1 MVIKQIL
8 LIVLLA
14 ISSVSTFA
22 YDHYTTTA
30 DVNVRTGAGKNYAV
44 AFTITKGQEV
54 EVLSNSG
61 SWYKVSYLGQ
71 QGYVHS
77 RYLQYQAAS
86 PVVNRESTE
95 GSNTLLY
102 TGIFLALALLFG
114 IYIYRKIQ
122 ETKTLRTVTETNRGT
137 GSERDL
143 VLKLLRSGM
152 PADTIF
158 HDLYVKKDTGGFSQV
173 DLVAVTEVGIVVFEV
188 KDYSGWLFGR
198 GNQEQWTQVLA
209 YGKQKYRFYNP
220 IKQNNSHIAA
230 LKKQLAGYSE
240 LPFFSMI
247 VFDGNCVLKDISYVP
262 RGTFIVKTSR
272 LLEALNTL
280 RRENVPVSYSNR
292 EELCSILKEAV
303 AQGGSRENQAKHQEN
318 IKDML
323 GKQRIFE

>member
-8 LIVLLA
+8 LIVLLT
-14 ISSVSTFA
+14 ISSVCIFA
-22 YDHYTTTA
+22 NDHYITTA
-30 DVNVRTGAGKNYAV
+30 DVNIRTGAGKNYAV
-44 AFTITKGQEV
+44 AFTLAKGKEV
-54 EVLSNSG
+54 EVLSANG
-61 SWYKVSYLGQ
+61 SWYKVSYQGK

-86 PVVNRESTE
+86 PVINRESTE
-95 GSNTLLY
+95 DSSALMF
-102 TGIFLALALLFG
+102 TGIFLALALFAGL
-114 IYIYRKIQ
+114 YIYRGIQ

-152 PADTIF
+152 PADTIY

-220 IKQNNSHIAA
+220 IRQNNSHIAA

-240 LPFFSMI
+240 LPFFSII

-262 RGTFIVKTSR
+262 SGTFVVKASK

-280 RRENVPVSYSNR
+280 KRENMPVSYSNR
-292 EELCSILKEAV
+292 EELCSILREAV
-303 AQGGSRENQAKHQEN
+303 AHGGSRENQAKHQEN

-323 GKQRIFE
+323 GKHRVFD